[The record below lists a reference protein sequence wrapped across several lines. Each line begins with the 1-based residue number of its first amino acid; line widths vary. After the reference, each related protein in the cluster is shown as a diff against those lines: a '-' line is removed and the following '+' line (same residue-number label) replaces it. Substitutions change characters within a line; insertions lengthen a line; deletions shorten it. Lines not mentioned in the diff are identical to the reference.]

1 MPFRAV
7 AYQET
12 LQQGGVPESI
22 ARAHAKAMEESVVSD
37 LVTKEYF
44 ETTLASKL
52 AELKFEI
59 VKWIVGSVGAATVT
73 VLVALFRLGRP

>member
-1 MPFRAV
+1 VPFRAV

-12 LQQGGVPESI
+12 LQQGGVPENI
-22 ARAHAKAMEESVVSD
+22 ARAHAKAMEEAVVSD
-37 LVTKEYF
+37 MVTKEYF

-59 VKWIVGSVGAATVT
+59 VKWIVGSVAASTVT
-73 VLVALFRLGRP
+73 LLVALIRIGRP

>member
-1 MPFRAV
+1 MPFRTA

-12 LQQGGVPESI
+12 LQQGGVPEGI
-22 ARAHAKAMEESVVSD
+22 ARAHAKAMKGSVVSD

-59 VKWIVGSVGAATVT
+59 VNCSVGSVGAATVT
-73 VLVALFRLGRP
+73 VLVALFRVGRA